1 MTIRIN
7 QIAVDF
13 TLEKERTFAD
23 LTVALRAWALGQDL
37 ALLGILADG
46 RALGPEDT
54 TPLESIG
61 TIEVEAVPAGERDL
75 ARAAVL
81 ARYFSLLSQA
91 FGSED
96 RDLRA
101 ELQAEY
107 PGVRAALFPLL
118 DPFAPRLKA
127 ALEALDGSWSTPDV
141 LVASAA
147 LVAEAAEDRRHE
159 LQSPVQALAETL
171 DRLDRCLDNLADLG
185 LLFQK
190 GEDRS
195 AFDRILE
202 LFTVLGDLG
211 RRVLFGPQEEGAR
224 SDWTAFVADLQ
235 PFLREAESAL
245 SAGDYIL
252 LTDLLEYE
260 VCPRL
265 REVRDRLPAVP
276 NLDPVTGVL

>member
-7 QIAVDF
+7 QIAVEF
-13 TLEKERTFAD
+13 TLEREKTFAD
-23 LTVALRAWALGQDL
+23 LTAALRAWALGQDL

-46 RALGPEDT
+46 RALGPEDP
-54 TPLESIG
+54 TPLEGIG
-61 TIEVEAVPAGERDL
+61 TIDVEAVPAGERDL

-91 FGSED
+91 FHAGD
-96 RDLRA
+96 RALTA

-107 PGVRAALFPLL
+107 PGVRAAVFPLL
-118 DPFAPRLKA
+118 TPFAPRLKS
-127 ALEALDGSWSTPDV
+127 ALEALDGPWTVPTALADPAV
-141 LVASAA
+141 

-171 DRLDRCLDNLADLG
+171 DRLDRSLDGLADLG
-185 LLFQK
+185 LVFQR
-190 GEDRS
+190 GDDRTG
-195 AFDRILE
+195 FDRILE

-211 RRVLFGPQEEGAR
+211 RRAAPVVSAGPAPET
-224 SDWTAFVADLQ
+224 WTAFQEELQ
-235 PFLREAESAL
+235 PFLREAEAAL
-245 SAGDYIL
+245 ASGDYIL

-260 VCPRL
+260 VSPRL
-265 REVRDRLPAVP
+265 REVRERIPAFP

>member
-46 RALGPEDT
+46 RALGPEDP
-54 TPLESIG
+54 TPLDSLG
-61 TIEVEAVPAGERDL
+61 VVDVEAVPAGERDL
-75 ARAAVL
+75 ARSAVL
-81 ARYFSLLSQA
+81 ARYFSLLTQA
-91 FGSED
+91 FTSQD
-96 RDLRA
+96 QALRA

-118 DPFAPRLKA
+118 DPFGSRIKS
-127 ALEALDGSWSTPDV
+127 ALEVLDGAWTASDALAS
-141 LVASAA
+141 SAA

-171 DRLDRCLDNLADLG
+171 DRLDLCLDNLGDLG
-185 LLFQK
+185 LVFQR
-190 GEDRS
+190 GEDKTG
-195 AFDRILE
+195 FDRILE

-211 RRVLFGPQEEGAR
+211 RRVLFGPEDEASKSQWSTFVEE
-224 SDWTAFVADLQ
+224 LQ
-235 PFLREAESAL
+235 PFLREAETAL
-245 SAGDYIL
+245 AGGDYIL

-265 REVRDRLPAVP
+265 REVRDRLPAFP